1 MARPEVTGRKPGS
14 TKTTPTETR
23 ATGPPIVELPRAA
36 YTIAEF
42 CEAHRIS
49 QSFYF
54 KIRGL
59 GLGPRECRTLN
70 KITITGESAADWRR
84 ANETA
89 ETARQPTAR
98 SDSAA

>member
-1 MARPEVTGRKPGS
+1 MTRPEITGRKPGS
-14 TKTTPTETR
+14 INKTTMETR
-23 ATGPPIVELPRAA
+23 ATGPPIEVPHAA
-36 YTIAEF
+36 FTIAEF
-42 CEAHRIS
+42 CEAHRMS

-70 KITITGESAADWRR
+70 KITITGESAAEWRR

-89 ETARQPTAR
+89 RQPQR

>member
-1 MARPEVTGRKPGS
+1 MTRPEITARKPGS
-14 TKTTPTETR
+14 INKTTMETR
-23 ATGPPIVELPRAA
+23 ANGPPIVELPRAA

-42 CEAHRIS
+42 CEAHRMS

-70 KITITGESAADWRR
+70 KITISGESAADWRR

-89 ETARQPTAR
+89 ETAPQPTAR

>member
-1 MARPEVTGRKPGS
+1 MTQPEITGRKPGGL
-14 TKTTPTETR
+14 TQTTAEVR
-23 ATGPPIVELPRAA
+23 ATGPPEVPRAA
-36 YTIAEF
+36 FTIAEF
-42 CEAHRIS
+42 CEAHRMS

-70 KITITGESAADWRR
+70 KITITGESAAEWRR

-89 ETARQPTAR
+89 ETARQPTAQR
-98 SDSAA
+98 FRCIDR